1 VKGLQDN
8 KGAGSRESGVRTSAC
23 AACEAQKA
31 DLLYSIKK
39 AIQFLDVLKWQSPI
53 IEEMVNEL
61 KIVAERNGN

>member
-1 VKGLQDN
+1 VKGLQEN
-8 KGAGSRESGVRTSAC
+8 KGVGRRASGVRPSAC
-23 AACEAQKA
+23 SACEAQKA

-61 KIVAERNGN
+61 KVVAERNGN